1 MSALADWMALV
12 KCTHNARDAR
22 RSTERRR
29 AAGRAETASFIFTWR
44 APRVSCCVSGKRNA
58 NPYGGVRTL
67 YRDGPSIPF
76 SSINAQRIRVP
87 LGFLSR
93 GYYLIPRQAEHSRR
107 RQWQPVTMAMTIM
120 TATMVGD
127 ARVIKA
133 MTVTT
138 RMKATTA
145 TKASQRA
152 ARSP

>member
-1 MSALADWMALV
+1 
-12 KCTHNARDAR
+12 
-22 RSTERRR
+22 
-29 AAGRAETASFIFTWR
+29 
-44 APRVSCCVSGKRNA
+44 
-58 NPYGGVRTL
+58 
-67 YRDGPSIPF
+67 
-76 SSINAQRIRVP
+76 
-87 LGFLSR
+87 
-93 GYYLIPRQAEHSRR
+93 
-107 RQWQPVTMAMTIM
+107 MAMTIM